1 MIRERVQYNRLGVNV
16 GATKPSYPLLP
27 TYIGR
32 KTLEKIPTNTPE
44 VPSPVPTV
52 GCGIPPEC
60 PGFNEDAQCVMD
72 MPPTPIEIFCQ
83 FFLDNLEVTTGNKRG
98 VQVRGQH
105 VLKDLMTRHR
115 KNWGKKGKKEKKWH
129 YWKPK
134 FESESESN
142 SFFEN
147 VCSCPEFDVLITAC
161 EEIIDDGPIIL

>member
-1 MIRERVQYNRLGVNV
+1 MHDGVPGDSDYHILVLN
-16 GATKPSYPLLP
+16 P
-27 TYIGR
+27 T
-32 KTLEKIPTNTPE
+32 EIPTTTPE

-83 FFLDNLEVTTGNKRG
+83 FFLDNLEVTMGNKRG

-115 KNWGKKGKKEKKWH
+115 KNWGKKGKKGKKKWH

-142 SFFEN
+142 SFEEN